1 MPVAHQTS
9 LGFHLPPQL
18 SRESKKLLSSMSA
31 HPNYRKA
38 EIRRTEQ
45 SKQDKQKA
53 DFVPQKVTQVLAR
66 DFSREREL
74 MGTSLKMLQVC

>member
-1 MPVAHQTS
+1 M
-9 LGFHLPPQL
+9 
-18 SRESKKLLSSMSA
+18 

-53 DFVPQKVTQVLAR
+53 DFVPQKVSQVLAR